1 MLRCAFLAILLNM
14 LVAQWAAFGACRG
27 IVSSGHSLATEAGLQ
42 VLRNGGNA
50 IDAAVAVGFTLGV
63 VDPKNS
69 GLGGGCF
76 MLIRLANGG
85 IVAIDGRETAPAAA
99 TADMFLR
106 NRQPDPALSQTGSLA
121 SGVPGALAAYEFA
134 LVNYGSRSLAGVI
147 EPAVTIA
154 ERGFVVDTDLA
165 KAIKSEAKDIERFS
179 ASRELYLPSGVP
191 LQRGARLRQTDL
203 AASYRRIAEQG
214 SDWFYR
220 GPYAKAVEAW
230 MKANGGLLTAE
241 DFAKYRVMTRD
252 PLITQYRGYTIVGFP
267 PPSSGGVHVA
277 QILNMLEHFDLE
289 DLDTASRWHVI
300 AEAMK
305 RAFADRA
312 YWLGDPAFTDV
323 PIGLVDREYCA
334 RLASQIRLDRATPVA
349 GHGEPPAGS
358 DFFSGRHTTH
368 FCTAD
373 AEGNWVACTAT
384 INTTFGSK
392 VIIPGT
398 GILLNNEMDD
408 FTAAPGVSNYFGLV
422 GSKANAVAPG
432 KRPLSSMSPTLVL
445 KDGSPVYA
453 LGGAGGPRIISQV
466 VMELVA
472 LLDLRMSLRE
482 AVATPRVH
490 QQWSPDELVVE
501 ASAPAKLRRDLE
513 LRGHKLKPSRGMG
526 ISHLIGAHPDGGFVG
541 AADPRGN
548 GKARGF

>member
-1 MLRCAFLAILLNM
+1 
-14 LVAQWAAFGACRG
+14 
-27 IVSSGHSLATEAGLQ
+27 
-42 VLRNGGNA
+42 
-50 IDAAVAVGFTLGV
+50 
-63 VDPKNS
+63 
-69 GLGGGCF
+69 
-76 MLIRLANGG
+76 
-85 IVAIDGRETAPAAA
+85 
-99 TADMFLR
+99 
-106 NRQPDPALSQTGSLA
+106 
-121 SGVPGALAAYEFA
+121 
-134 LVNYGSRSLAGVI
+134 
-147 EPAVTIA
+147 
-154 ERGFVVDTDLA
+154 
-165 KAIKSEAKDIERFS
+165 
-179 ASRELYLPSGVP
+179 
-191 LQRGARLRQTDL
+191 
-203 AASYRRIAEQG
+203 
-214 SDWFYR
+214 
-220 GPYAKAVEAW
+220 

-241 DFAKYRVMTRD
+241 DFGKYRVMTRD
-252 PLITQYRGYTIVGFP
+252 PIITRYRGYTIAGFP

-277 QILNMLEHFDLE
+277 QVLNMLEHFDLE

-312 YWLGDPAFTDV
+312 YWLGDPAFTGV
-323 PIGLVDREYCA
+323 PMGLVDREYCA
-334 RLASQIRLDRATPVA
+334 RLASQIRLDRTTPVA
-349 GHGEPPAGS
+349 GHGDPPPGS

-472 LLDLRMSLRE
+472 LLDLRTSLRE
-482 AVATPRVH
+482 AAATPRVH
-490 QQWSPDELVVE
+490 QQWNPDELVIE
-501 ASAPAKLRRDLE
+501 ASVSAKLRHDLE
-513 LRGHKLKPSRGMG
+513 SRGHKLKPSRGMG
-526 ISHLIGAHPDGGFVG
+526 ISHLIGILPDGSFVG

-548 GKARGF
+548 GKALGF

>member
-1 MLRCAFLAILLNM
+1 MLRCALLAILLNM
-14 LVAQWAAFGACRG
+14 FVAKGAAFGARHG
-27 IVSSGHSLATEAGLQ
+27 IVSSGNSLATEAGLQ

-85 IVAIDGRETAPAAA
+85 IVAVDGRETAPAAA

-106 NRQPDPALSQTGSLA
+106 NRQPDPALSQTGALA
-121 SGVPGALAAYEFA
+121 SGVPGALAAYDFA
-134 LVNYGSRSLAGVI
+134 LVNYGSRSLAEVI
-147 EPAVTIA
+147 APAVTIA

-203 AASYRRIAEQG
+203 AESYRRIAEQG

-220 GPYAKAVEAW
+220 GPYAKTVEAW
-230 MKANGGLLTAE
+230 MKTNGGLLTAE
-241 DFAKYRVMTRD
+241 DFANYRVMTRE
-252 PLITQYRGYTIVGFP
+252 PLITQYRGYTIAGFP

-349 GHGEPPAGS
+349 GHGEPPRGS

-472 LLDLRMSLRE
+472 LLDLQASLRE
-482 AVATPRVH
+482 AAATPRVH
-490 QQWSPDELVVE
+490 QQWSPDELVIE
-501 ASAPAKLRRDLE
+501 ASTSGKLRRDLE
-513 LRGHKLKPSRGMG
+513 LRGHKLKPSRSMG
-526 ISHLIGAHPDGGFVG
+526 ISHLIGILPDGSFVG

-548 GKARGF
+548 GRALGF